1 MESWRHM
8 VSLRKQKI
16 NLRMKLVAELEHES
30 ANFKRKFNNIDQVM
44 DIEKRGEFYLLLK
57 KMRNLSEKEILKY
70 PDDICDYM

>member
-16 NLRMKLVAELEHES
+16 NLRMKLVVELEHES

-44 DIEKRGEFYLLLK
+44 DIEKRGAFYLLLK
-57 KMRNLSEKEILKY
+57 KMRNLSEKEILKD
-70 PDDICDYM
+70 PNNICDCM

>member
-30 ANFKRKFNNIDQVM
+30 ANFKRKSNNIDQVM
-44 DIEKRGEFYLLLK
+44 DI
-57 KMRNLSEKEILKY
+57 RNVVRFTCY
-70 PDDICDYM
+70 